1 MMMLNFM
8 EVINVRS
15 VVIMPNKLFI
25 LLLLLAMSGCSIT
38 NNDVDNFVSGAMIG
52 VISGAL
58 L

>member
-1 MMMLNFM
+1 MKYL
-8 EVINVRS
+8 I
-15 VVIMPNKLFI
+15 II
-25 LLLLLAMSGCSIT
+25 LLLTLSSCSVT

>member
-1 MMMLNFM
+1 M
-8 EVINVRS
+8 
-15 VVIMPNKLFI
+15 NKLFI
-25 LLLLLAMSGCSIT
+25 LLLLLAMSGCSVT